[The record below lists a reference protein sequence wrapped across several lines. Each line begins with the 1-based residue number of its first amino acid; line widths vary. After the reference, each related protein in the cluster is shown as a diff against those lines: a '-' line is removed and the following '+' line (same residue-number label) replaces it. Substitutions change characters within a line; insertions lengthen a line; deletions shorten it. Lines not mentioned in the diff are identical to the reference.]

1 MDLAKIR
8 KKLKEKELDKREKE
22 ETGSGSPEAEQG
34 HEGQESRY
42 AQADGSGERK
52 GLQRAGVEETPEG
65 VGQAEDL
72 EEETLESPV
81 KLVEFLVFTLAEE
94 HYAFRLSDLQ
104 EVMREQIITS
114 VPKMPD
120 FISGITSLRGKIVPV
135 MDLDRRLGIRRGVR
149 RARKG
154 QMLIVKGP
162 KGLIGVIID
171 KVVGVKRIEESLIT
185 EPPSHLDE
193 NQLSLIDSVVRDE
206 NLFLSILNIKEVLNF
221 GSLSIG
227 RRA

>member
-1 MDLAKIR
+1 
-8 KKLKEKELDKREKE
+8 
-22 ETGSGSPEAEQG
+22 
-34 HEGQESRY
+34 
-42 AQADGSGERK
+42 
-52 GLQRAGVEETPEG
+52 VN
-65 VGQAEDL
+65 
-72 EEETLESPV
+72 
-81 KLVEFLVFTLAEE
+81 LVEFLEFTLAEE

-104 EVMREQIITS
+104 EVVREQIITS

-120 FISGITSLRGKIVPV
+120 FIKGITSLRGKIVPV
-135 MDLDRRLGIRRGVR
+135 MDLDGRLGIRRSVQ
-149 RARKG
+149 RAKKG
-154 QMLIVKGP
+154 QMLIIKGP

-171 KVVGVKRIEESLIT
+171 KVVGVKRIKESLIT

-221 GSLSIG
+221 RPLSLG